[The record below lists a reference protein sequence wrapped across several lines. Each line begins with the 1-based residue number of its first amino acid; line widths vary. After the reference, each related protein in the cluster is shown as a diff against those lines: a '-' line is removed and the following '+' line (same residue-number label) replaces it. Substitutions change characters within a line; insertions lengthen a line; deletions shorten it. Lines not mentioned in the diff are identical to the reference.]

1 MVALGSAREAAK
13 EISRFNAGSSV
24 LNTAPEPKLGSFSK
38 HNMFD
43 LSGKVALVTGGS
55 RGIGRAAVMALSERG
70 AHVLVNYV
78 SNEAAAR
85 ETLDAVAHAGGKA
98 ELLQFDVA
106 NGEAAEKAIAEAAKR
121 LGRLD
126 ILVNSAGIAI
136 DSLLLRLK
144 DEDFD
149 RILAINVKGAVACSR
164 AAIRT
169 MMRAKTGRI
178 IFLSSVIGE
187 MGNAGQT
194 AYSASKAALLG
205 VTKSLAREYA
215 SRGITVNAVTPGF
228 IDTDMTSGLTDEQKS
243 AMLTAVPL
251 GRTGSAREIAAAIA
265 YLASDEA
272 GYITGQALRVNGGMY
287 M

>member
-1 MVALGSAREAAK
+1 MVAPLSVGAK
-13 EISRFNAGSSV
+13 PISRFNVHGSV
-24 LNTAPEPKLGSFSK
+24 LDTAPGPAKGAFGNLE
-38 HNMFD
+38 MFD

-55 RGIGRAAVMALSERG
+55 RGIGRAAVLALAERG
-70 AHVLVNYV
+70 AHVVINYV

-85 ETLDAVAHAGGKA
+85 DTALAVEQAGGKA

-106 NGEAAEKAIAEAAKR
+106 NGEAAEKAISELAKR

-136 DSLLLRLK
+136 DGLLLRLK

-149 RILAINVKGAVACSR
+149 KILSINVKGAVACSR
-164 AAIRT
+164 AAIRA

-178 IFLSSVIGE
+178 IFLSSVVGE

-243 AMLTAVPL
+243 SMLTAVPL
-251 GRTGSAREIAAAIA
+251 GRTGTAREIAAAIA

>member
-1 MVALGSAREAAK
+1 M
-13 EISRFNAGSSV
+13 
-24 LNTAPEPKLGSFSK
+24 
-38 HNMFD
+38 MFD

-55 RGIGRAAVMALSERG
+55 RGIGRAAVLALAERG
-70 AHVLVNYV
+70 AHVVVNYV
-78 SNEAAAR
+78 SNEGAAR
-85 ETLDAVAHAGGKA
+85 ETVSAVEKAGGKA

-136 DSLLLRLK
+136 DGLLLRLK

-149 RILAINVKGAVACSR
+149 KILAINVKGAVACSR

-178 IFLSSVIGE
+178 IFLSSVVGE

-194 AYSASKAALLG
+194 AYAASKAALLG
-205 VTKSLAREYA
+205 VTRSLAREYA
-215 SRGITVNAVTPGF
+215 SRGITVNAITPGF
-228 IDTDMTSGLTDEQKS
+228 IDTDMTSNLTDEQKT

-251 GRTGSAREIAAAIA
+251 GRTGTAHEIAAAVA

-272 GYITGQALRVNGGMY
+272 GYVTGQALRVNGGMY